1 MMVEEPWEAT
11 EPNPT
16 TGAGTPTP
24 AAGIPV
30 PATGKLEPS
39 TGQPLPLQ
47 PEDAKPAKPVKTA
60 RQTTRAGVIWTFTI
74 VAIIVAILL
83 VIFMIQNQVQTTV
96 TFLGFQGQL
105 ALGIA
110 MLIAAIGGAAVVAIA
125 GAVRIVQLRSRASAA
140 DKRLNR

>member
-1 MMVEEPWEAT
+1 MVQEPWEQT
-11 EPNPT
+11 EPVK
-16 TGAGTPTP
+16 
-24 AAGIPV
+24 PV
-30 PATGKLEPS
+30 EP
-39 TGQPLPLQ
+39 QPLGDPVGPEPPSATPVAIPPTDPVTAQQ
-47 PEDAKPAKPVKTA
+47 PKTV

-110 MLIAAIGGAAVVAIA
+110 MLIAAIGGAAVVAIS
-125 GAVRIVQLRSRASAA
+125 GAVRIIQLRSRANAA
-140 DKRLNR
+140 AKRLDH